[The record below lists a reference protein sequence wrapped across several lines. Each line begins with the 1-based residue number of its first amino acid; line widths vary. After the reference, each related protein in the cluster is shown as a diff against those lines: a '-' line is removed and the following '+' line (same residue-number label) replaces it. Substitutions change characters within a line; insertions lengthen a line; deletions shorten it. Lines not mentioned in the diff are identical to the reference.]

1 MTETTK
7 AASKEAME
15 AARGLCPSA
24 DHKVNGDYVSAMT
37 YEIPCICD
45 EAAAALDAFAAPVV
59 KNLVELTSAHITAVT
74 ESVALRARHENL
86 VKALM
91 YLRYRRNLVDSPT
104 GKHWWTPDEAIQKAI
119 AALAADAKAGDR
131 NEHS

>member
-15 AARGLCPSA
+15 AAHAFMVP
-24 DHKVNGDYVSAMT
+24 KVYGN
-37 YEIPCICD
+37 EE
-45 EAAAALDAFAAPVV
+45 EAVELAAALEAFAAPVV